1 MNAPLEIYAVRRSPQ
16 RNRDLCELHM
26 TNFGPATATLGDD
39 GRPTDRPTDGPP
51 SLPPTGG
58 GFSVTLKGP
67 ITFTGHRCR
76 RFPRRRRLREV
87 FLYEPTT

>member
-1 MNAPLEIYAVRRSPQ
+1 MIMNAPLEIYAVRRSPQ

-26 TNFGPATATLGDD
+26 TNFRSADATLGDN
-39 GRPTDRPTDGPP
+39 GRPTDGPP

-76 RFPRRRRLREV
+76 RFPTQRLREV